1 MEDWLRLSL
10 IYKFIFCLSVQ
21 LMNRLPTLYHFQDI
35 ALRFLMIHTTIKQ
48 GVEFKI
54 VNLKKFLWSVYHTVD
69 FIISQYP
76 LLTKKIDL
84 LHYHYLSF
92 NVVITDF
99 ATSTLA
105 HSSNT
110 LTIKELFTAKILF
123 AMAFIKIMNSPF
135 SFEQQ
140 SVQGLS

>member
-48 GVEFKI
+48 GVEFII
-54 VNLKKFLWSVYHTVD
+54 VNLKKFLWSVYYTVD

-76 LLTKKIDL
+76 LLTKK
-84 LHYHYLSF
+84 
-92 NVVITDF
+92 NR
-99 ATSTLA
+99 
-105 HSSNT
+105 
-110 LTIKELFTAKILF
+110 FTAL
-123 AMAFIKIMNSPF
+123 SLPF
-135 SFEQQ
+135 F
-140 SVQGLS
+140 